1 MTGIATVAAIKH
13 QRRQSPAERRHPDA
27 AGGDGYRSGPMARKA
42 YPRRESTSG
51 SLSSNG
57 RSNLV
62 PRVINLIES
71 HGGTPSVEWWSSVS
85 AWSLG
90 WVSARNQEGLLVG
103 FVNVAREGITGSWW
117 TPRPAAATNTAGLVV
132 SSCGRPAE
140 RQSRR
145 LRVTSRRLEPHLAR
159 FYPDACR
166 FQRTDAG
173 LIHLPTSR
181 TTG

>member
-13 QRRQSPAERRHPDA
+13 QRHQSPAERRHPDA
-27 AGGDGYRSGPMARKA
+27 AGGDGCRSGPMACKA
-42 YPRRESTSG
+42 YLRSESASG

-62 PRVINLIES
+62 AWAINPIES
-71 HGGTPSVEWWSSVS
+71 HGGTPSVGWWSRVS

-90 WVSARNQEGLLVG
+90 WVSARNQERLLVG
-103 FVNVAREGITGSWW
+103 FVNVAWEGITGSWW
-117 TPRPAAATNTAGLVV
+117 TPRPAAATNTSGLVV

-145 LRVTSRRLEPHLAR
+145 LASILNRTLLGCTSTPAGFIGPTLVSSI
-159 FYPDACR
+159 CR
-166 FQRTDAG
+166 QVGA
-173 LIHLPTSR
+173 
-181 TTG
+181 TG